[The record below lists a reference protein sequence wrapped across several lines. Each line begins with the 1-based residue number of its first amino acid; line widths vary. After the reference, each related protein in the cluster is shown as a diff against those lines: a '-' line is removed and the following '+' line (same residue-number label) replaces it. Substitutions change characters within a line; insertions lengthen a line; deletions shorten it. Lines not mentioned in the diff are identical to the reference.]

1 MIVDLSTG
9 FAKEARNM
17 QKNRRSRRRGFTL
30 MEVLLVM
37 AILVILG
44 SLVTVSYINIQKSSN
59 VKAAKAQL
67 DLVSSAVGLYQLD
80 MGRTPPNLEALSEKP
95 ADGANNSKY
104 AGPYLK
110 QVLPPDPWGS
120 PYKYE
125 AIDANQYRV
134 WSSGPDGTDG
144 TADDVSLTQ
153 SN

>member
-1 MIVDLSTG
+1 M
-9 FAKEARNM
+9 
-17 QKNRRSRRRGFTL
+17 
-30 MEVLLVM
+30 
-37 AILVILG
+37 
-44 SLVTVSYINIQKSSN
+44 
-59 VKAAKAQL
+59 
-67 DLVSSAVGLYQLD
+67 VSSAVGLYQLD
-80 MGRTPPNLEALSEKP
+80 MGRTPPPNLEALSEKP

-153 SN
+153 SNWLEDEVPWLMPSMASMTNAFFAPRLRSRPAQGDVDGADAGDGALGDCCCGFIAGAGRNA

>member
-1 MIVDLSTG
+1 MRS
-9 FAKEARNM
+9 
-17 QKNRRSRRRGFTL
+17 NRRSRRRGFTL

-59 VKAAKAQL
+59 VKAAGTQL
-67 DLVSSAVGLYQLD
+67 DLLSEAISLYQLD
-80 MGRTPPNLEALSEKP
+80 MGRTPPNIEALNERP
-95 ADGANNSKY
+95 ADAANSGKY

-110 QVLPPDPWGS
+110 QALPPDPWGN

-125 AIDANQYRV
+125 AIDANQFRV

-144 TADDVSLTQ
+144 SGDDITKS
-153 SN
+153 SMN